1 MKRAALLALL
11 ITTALT
17 GGMLE
22 GQAARVMLSFTTTV
36 LDVGT
41 PAVIDLLIDCQ
52 ADSCAAADIRVRF
65 NPAALRV
72 DAVALGDFPT
82 QTGSSVYLLE
92 HQVDAASATFSLRY
106 VSRDDGRPA
115 SAGPGTL
122 AHITVT
128 ALADGLTEL
137 QFDRASVASLDGR
150 TVFAPQTT
158 VGTLLV
164 RPLQQRHT
172 LSVRTE
178 AASPDQIS
186 IIAPDASAVVSQT
199 RVGDTLLVEINPAA
213 SPGAEFRIDA
223 AGHLGCTTPG
233 SDDRSI
239 TLRAGDVNND
249 GVIDLRDAD
258 IIGSAFNGTPQPEAD
273 VNRDGVVDIFDLI
286 HVGRNFGLG
295 SGECS

>member
-17 GGMLE
+17 SGMLE
-22 GQAARVMLSFTTTV
+22 GQAARVSLSFTTNV

-41 PAVIDLLIDCQ
+41 PTVIDLLIDCQ
-52 ADSCAAADIRVRF
+52 AESCAAADIRVRF

-72 DAVALGDFPT
+72 DAIALGDFPT

-92 HQVDAASATFSLRY
+92 HQVDAASATFTLRY
-106 VSRDDGRPA
+106 VSLDDGRPA
-115 SAGPGTL
+115 SAGTGTL

-150 TVFAPQTT
+150 TVFTPQTA
-158 VGTLLV
+158 VGTVLV
-164 RPLQQRHT
+164 RPVQQRHT

-178 AASPDQIS
+178 AAAPDQIS
-186 IIAPDASAVVSQT
+186 VIAPDASAVVSRT
-199 RVGDTLLVEINPAA
+199 RVGDTLLVETNPA
-213 SPGAEFRIDA
+213 SRPGAEVLIDA

-233 SDDRSI
+233 SEDRSI

-258 IIGSAFNGTPQPEAD
+258 IIGSAFDGNSEPEAD
-273 VNRDGVVDIFDLI
+273 VNHDGAVDIFDLI
-286 HVGRNFGLG
+286 HVGRNCGLN
-295 SGECS
+295 SGECG